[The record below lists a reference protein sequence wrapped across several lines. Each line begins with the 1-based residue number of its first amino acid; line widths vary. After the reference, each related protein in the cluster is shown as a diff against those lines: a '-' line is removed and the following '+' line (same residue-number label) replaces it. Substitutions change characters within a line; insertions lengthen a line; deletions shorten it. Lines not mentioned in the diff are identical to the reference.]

1 MIIKRATYAIYHTSN
16 SDGMD
21 ICIKDDL
28 SRFAILSTDDVNDL
42 IEDLVRI
49 SMAGNN
55 LADAKTKFE
64 DL

>member
-1 MIIKRATYAIYHTSN
+1 MIIKRNTYAIYHTSN

-28 SRFAILSTDDVNDL
+28 NRFAILSTDDINDL

-55 LADAKTKFE
+55 LAAVSTRFE

>member
-1 MIIKRATYAIYHTSN
+1 MIIKRDTYAVYHTSN
-16 SDGMD
+16 SDGFD

-28 SRFAILSTDDVNDL
+28 SRFAILSTDDINEL

-49 SMAGNN
+49 AMAGND
-55 LADAKTKFE
+55 LADAKTRFE